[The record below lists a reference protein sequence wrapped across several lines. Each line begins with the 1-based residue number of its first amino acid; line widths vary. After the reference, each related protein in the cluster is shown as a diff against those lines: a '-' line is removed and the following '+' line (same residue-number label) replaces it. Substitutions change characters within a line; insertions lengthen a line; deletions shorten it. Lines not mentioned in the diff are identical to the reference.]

1 MKSARQSKII
11 ELIEEYD
18 IMTQEELSELL
29 SKAGFQNTQATI
41 SRDIRELKLTKVTT
55 ASGKPRYALQQ
66 PQDMDIWKKYRQVL
80 AAGILTMEAS
90 ENLIVIKTVSG
101 VAMAVAAALDHL
113 DINGLMGCIAGDDTI
128 IAVARSKDMSDR
140 VIANIEKTAYSLSL
154 IHI

>member
-29 SKAGFQNTQATI
+29 SQAGFRNTQATI
-41 SRDIRELKLTKVTT
+41 SRDIRELKLTKITT
-55 ASGKPRYALQQ
+55 DSGKPKYALQQ
-66 PQDMDIWKKYRQVL
+66 PQDVDIWKKYRQVL

-101 VAMAVAAALDHL
+101 VAMAVAAALDNL

-128 IAVARSKDMSDR
+128 IAVARSKDMSDK
-140 VIANIEKTAYSLSL
+140 VIANIEKTAYSDL
-154 IHI
+154 

>member
-29 SKAGFQNTQATI
+29 SQAGFPNTQATI
-41 SRDIRELKLTKVTT
+41 SRDIRELKLTKITT
-55 ASGKPRYALQQ
+55 SSGKPKYALQQ
-66 PQDMDIWKKYRQVL
+66 PQDIDIWKKYRQVL

-101 VAMAVAAALDHL
+101 VAMAVAAALDNL

-128 IAVARSKDMSDR
+128 IAVARSKDMSEK
-140 VIANIEKTAYSLSL
+140 VIANIEKTAYSDL
-154 IHI
+154 

>member
-113 DINGLMGCIAGDDTI
+113 DISGLMGCIAGDDTI
-128 IAVARSKDMSDR
+128 IAVARSKDMSAR
-140 VIANIEKTAYSLSL
+140 VIANIEKTAYSDL
-154 IHI
+154 

>member
-29 SKAGFQNTQATI
+29 SRAGFRNTQATI
-41 SRDIRELKLTKVTT
+41 SRDIRELKLTKITT
-55 ASGKPRYALQQ
+55 DSGKPKYALQQ
-66 PQDMDIWKKYRQVL
+66 PQDVDIWKKYRQVL

-101 VAMAVAAALDHL
+101 VAMAVAAALDNL

-128 IAVARSKDMSDR
+128 IAVARSKDMSDK
-140 VIANIEKTAYSLSL
+140 VIANIEKTAYSDL
-154 IHI
+154 

>member
-140 VIANIEKTAYSLSL
+140 VIANIEKTAYSDL
-154 IHI
+154 

>member
-11 ELIEEYD
+11 ELIEEHD

-41 SRDIRELKLTKVTT
+41 SRDIRELKLTKITT
-55 ASGKPRYALQQ
+55 TSGKPKYAQQ
-66 PQDMDIWKKYRQVL
+66 PPQDMDIWKKYRQVL

-128 IAVARSKDMSDR
+128 IAVARSKDMSEK
-140 VIANIEKTAYSLSL
+140 VIANIEKTAYSDL
-154 IHI
+154 

>member
-90 ENLIVIKTVSG
+90 ENLIVIKTVS
-101 VAMAVAAALDHL
+101 
-113 DINGLMGCIAGDDTI
+113 
-128 IAVARSKDMSDR
+128 DR
-140 VIANIEKTAYSLSL
+140 KSVV
-154 IHI
+154 

>member
-55 ASGKPRYALQQ
+55 SSGKPRYALQQ

-140 VIANIEKTAYSLSL
+140 VIANIEKTAYSDL
-154 IHI
+154 

>member
-18 IMTQEELSELL
+18 VMTQEELSELL
-29 SKAGFQNTQATI
+29 SRAGFQNTQATI
-41 SRDIRELKLTKVTT
+41 SRDIRELKLTKITT
-55 ASGKPRYALQQ
+55 DSGKPKYALQQ
-66 PQDMDIWKKYRQVL
+66 PQDVDIWKKYRQVL

-113 DINGLMGCIAGDDTI
+113 NINGLMGCIAGDDTI
-128 IAVARSKDMSDR
+128 IAVARSKDMSDK
-140 VIANIEKTAYSLSL
+140 VIANIEKTAYSDL
-154 IHI
+154 

>member
-29 SKAGFQNTQATI
+29 SQAGFRNTQATI
-41 SRDIRELKLTKVTT
+41 SRDIRELKLTKITT
-55 ASGKPRYALQQ
+55 ESGKPKYALQQ
-66 PQDMDIWKKYRQVL
+66 TQDVDIWKKYRQVL

-101 VAMAVAAALDHL
+101 VAMAVAAALDQL

-128 IAVARSKDMSDR
+128 IAVARSKDMSDK
-140 VIANIEKTAYSLSL
+140 VIANIEKTAYSDL
-154 IHI
+154 

>member
-29 SKAGFQNTQATI
+29 SQAGFRNTQATI
-41 SRDIRELKLTKVTT
+41 SRDIRELKLTKITT
-55 ASGKPRYALQQ
+55 ESGKPKYALQQ
-66 PQDMDIWKKYRQVL
+66 PQDVDIWKKYRQVL

-101 VAMAVAAALDHL
+101 VAMAVAAALDNL

-128 IAVARSKDMSDR
+128 IAVARSKDMSDK
-140 VIANIEKTAYSLSL
+140 VIANIEKTAYSDL
-154 IHI
+154 